1 MAWSPPAR
9 ARWTRWDTTVYT
21 DRLNETWAEWFA
33 AYGIDPR
40 DVSVP
45 GWVEADDVQRTITYL
60 AIVRDENGRVIPALG
75 GITRER
81 RVFQLEA
88 PALPFPHL
96 PAIVHEADVRGT
108 W

>member
-1 MAWSPPAR
+1 MSWSPPAR
-9 ARWTRWDTTVYT
+9 ARWTSWDTTIYT
-21 DRLNETWAEWFA
+21 DRLNETWAEWFV
-33 AYGIDPR
+33 AYGIDPY
-40 DVSVP
+40 DVCVP

-60 AIVRDENGRVIPALG
+60 AIVRDENG

-81 RVFQLEA
+81 RVLQLEA